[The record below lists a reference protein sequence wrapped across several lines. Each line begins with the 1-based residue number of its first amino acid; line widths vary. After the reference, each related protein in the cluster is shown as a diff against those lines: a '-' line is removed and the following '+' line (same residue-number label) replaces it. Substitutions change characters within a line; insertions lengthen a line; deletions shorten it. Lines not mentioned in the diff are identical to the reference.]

1 MYCSSPPLASWSPR
15 SGQNG
20 CAHRYWPKLCGPVA
34 FTDII
39 EQSERRPDKTQR
51 ITLPVIKIA
60 NLVQA
65 SIAQRV
71 RIRLHKS
78 TLQLRLGDAI
88 RIKARLRQPPPPTL
102 PHGYDFA
109 RAAYFKGIGAVGF
122 ALSPPVSV
130 QLPQAP
136 NLLSAINLFLHK
148 LRRKS
153 GDRIEAALPGEVDN
167 MANALMMG
175 ERSGISR
182 TTNDLYR
189 PAGIYLI
196 LYI

>member
-1 MYCSSPPLASWSPR
+1 VPLPPQFAEKGAVSDKVGTSS
-15 SGQNG
+15 
-20 CAHRYWPKLCGPVA
+20 
-34 FTDII
+34 
-39 EQSERRPDKTQR
+39 
-51 ITLPVIKIA
+51 
-60 NLVQA
+60 
-65 SIAQRV
+65 
-71 RIRLHKS
+71 HKS

-136 NLLSAINLFLHK
+136 NLLLAINLFLRK